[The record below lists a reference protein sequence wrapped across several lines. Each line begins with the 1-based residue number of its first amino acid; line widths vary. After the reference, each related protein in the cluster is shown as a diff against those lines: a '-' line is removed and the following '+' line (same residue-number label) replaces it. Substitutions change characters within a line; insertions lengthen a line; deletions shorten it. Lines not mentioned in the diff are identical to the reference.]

1 MKTLTTDVPVEQ
13 RIVLDWVSWEYYEQ
27 TLREFAEAHLRVTY
41 DDGRL
46 ELMKP
51 SNLHKYVTKCI
62 SRLIEL
68 FDNHVGTRLH
78 GMGQLTCCR
87 RHLRK
92 GIDPDECYYLGQFPR
107 QYDDAEGA
115 VEESEHPRPDL
126 VFETCVSPSAVDRL
140 SVLADLGVPEVWV
153 YGADERLIWYAFT
166 GGEYRPVGRSAAVP
180 ELDHNVF
187 ARFLEQAIEDQAQ
200 AVFDFG
206 DWIEKNH
213 DVSKRERRT
222 K

>member
-1 MKTLTTDVPVEQ
+1 MKTLTTNVPVEQ

-27 TLREFAEAHLRVTY
+27 TLREFAEGHLWVTY
-41 DDGRL
+41 DEGRL

-51 SNLHKYVTKCI
+51 SNQHKYVTKCM

-68 FDNHVGTRLH
+68 FDNVVGTRLH

-107 QYDDAEGA
+107 PYDDANEA
-115 VEESEHPRPDL
+115 VEELEHPRPDL
-126 VFETCVSPSAVDRL
+126 VFETCVSLSAVDRL

-153 YGADERLIWYAFT
+153 YGADERLTWCALT
-166 GGEYRPVGRSAAVP
+166 GGEYQPVGRSAAVP
-180 ELDHNVF
+180 ELEHDVF
-187 ARFLEQAIEDQAQ
+187 VRFLKESMCDQAQ

-213 DVSKRERRT
+213 DVPKRGRRA